1 MRIRKKIRKKSKEKM
16 DFPGNKRG
24 FPKKKTVIAAACA
37 VTAAISGG
45 ILWQHQAGQKFSSQ
59 ESAAAAT
66 ETKAELGE
74 ISNTIVGTGN
84 LQTET
89 AVSLKIP
96 SGVTISSLKVE
107 SGDHVS
113 KGDVL
118 AVVDQTSVH
127 TAMEELQEEI
137 NSLDEKLKEA
147 AEDTGEETIT
157 AAVDGRVKKIYI
169 QEGGEISD
177 CMLEQGA
184 LLLLSLDGKM
194 AIDLENPES
203 SLSQNETVTVTLSD
217 GSQIEGTVE
226 QTEGNTCTVT
236 VTDSGADIGD
246 TGTVTDEEGNT
257 VGSGS
262 VYIHQPLEITGTGGC
277 VTEVNVAED
286 EAVESGDTL
295 LTLEAGS
302 DTEALYT
309 SRKALTDALTELLAL
324 SKEGAVIADRDGTI
338 EEIYVSEEGS
348 SSSAGETADQS
359 GTGVQAASMSYR
371 FGTGS
376 QTGNQIFGSGT
387 GVQLISLSSGTG
399 SSGDAGSLSA
409 EEGEAV
415 RMEETEEAASEE
427 VLFGSGEESE
437 VPDTEV
443 SFEDGTLEDNQDSS
457 MPESGEENQSQKK
470 LSLEIVDNS
479 IGNAQL
485 LGISAPRIGGNPQ
498 SEMTTSDGSYTGTIS
513 WNPGDAVF
521 QPNITYQAFVTLTA
535 GNGYYFQ
542 EDSISQT
549 AAGLLSGVAVSEDR
563 GTIAFTLTFP
573 ETGEGTEHSEGTAAG
588 NEQGSSQESGTGSS
602 QGGSQES
609 GTESS
614 QGGSQESG
622 TGSGQGTQGI
632 ASAGSGNSAG
642 TQSASSQETETE
654 EQEDQTSQYSTKT
667 AAFAISGDTSM
678 ILSVNVD
685 ELDINSVSL
694 GQKAEVTFDAI
705 EDQTFEGTVTKVG
718 STASVSGGTAKY
730 TVEITVGK
738 EEQMRA
744 GMNASA
750 TIVIEEKEDVVT
762 IPVNALQERGDQVF
776 VYTEQ
781 GEDGT
786 LSGEQQVTTG
796 LSDGEKV
803 EITEGLSEGDVVY
816 YQKTGNQSSS
826 FGTGEEMPGGSQDR
840 AMPGGG
846 QSGGMPGGSQ
856 DGAMPG
862 GGFDKNMGGDR

>member
-1 MRIRKKIRKKSKEKM
+1 
-16 DFPGNKRG
+16 
-24 FPKKKTVIAAACA
+24 
-37 VTAAISGG
+37 
-45 ILWQHQAGQKFSSQ
+45 
-59 ESAAAAT
+59 
-66 ETKAELGE
+66 
-74 ISNTIVGTGN
+74 
-84 LQTET
+84 
-89 AVSLKIP
+89 
-96 SGVTISSLKVE
+96 
-107 SGDHVS
+107 
-113 KGDVL
+113 
-118 AVVDQTSVH
+118 
-127 TAMEELQEEI
+127 
-137 NSLDEKLKEA
+137 
-147 AEDTGEETIT
+147 
-157 AAVDGRVKKIYI
+157 
-169 QEGGEISD
+169 
-177 CMLEQGA
+177 MLEQGA

-236 VTDSGADIGD
+236 VTDSGADSGD
-246 TGTVTDEEGNT
+246 TVTVTDEEGNT

-348 SSSAGETADQS
+348 NSSAGESADQS

-371 FGTGS
+371 LGTGS

-443 SFEDGTLEDNQDSS
+443 SFEDGTLEDTQDSS

-485 LGISAPRIGGNPQ
+485 LGISAPRTGGNPQ

-535 GNGYYFQ
+535 GNGYFFQ

-549 AAGLLSGVAVSEDR
+549 AVGLLSGVAVSEDR

-573 ETGEGTEHSEGTAAG
+573 ETGEGTEHSEGTAVG
-588 NEQGSSQESGTGSS
+588 NEQGSSQESGTGS
-602 QGGSQES
+602 G
-609 GTESS
+609 

-622 TGSGQGTQGI
+622 TGSGQSTQGI

-730 TVEITVGK
+730 TVEIMVGK

-826 FGTGEEMPGGSQDR
+826 FGTGEEMPGG
-840 AMPGGG
+840 G
-846 QSGGMPGGSQ
+846 QP
-856 DGAMPG
+856 GAMPG